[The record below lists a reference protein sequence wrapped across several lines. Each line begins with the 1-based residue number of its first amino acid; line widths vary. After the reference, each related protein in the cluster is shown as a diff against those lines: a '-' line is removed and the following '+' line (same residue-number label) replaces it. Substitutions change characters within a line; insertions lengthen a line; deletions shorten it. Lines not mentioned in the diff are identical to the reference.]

1 MMKQLLNRDHSTLST
16 IETITPNTSRL
27 FKIKLKGKS
36 LFIVS
41 DDIEE
46 AAWTAV
52 ELSREHGSEL
62 LDIIPV
68 DETNGKATQT

>member
-1 MMKQLLNRDHSTLST
+1 MMKQLLKRDAPTLST
-16 IETITPNTSRL
+16 TKTTTLSTSRL
-27 FKIKLKGKS
+27 FKIQLKSKS

-68 DETNGKATQT
+68 DETNG